1 MIAFID
7 NILIGIENKKRHNK
21 IVQEVLKRIKA
32 NNLYIKLREVC
43 IEG

>member
-1 MIAFID
+1 MTAFID
-7 NILIGIENKKRHNK
+7 NILIGIEDKKRHNK
-21 IVQEVLKRIKA
+21 IVQEVLKRIEA

>member
-1 MIAFID
+1 MTAFID

-21 IVQEVLKRIKA
+21 IVQEVPKRIKA
-32 NNLYIKLREVC
+32 NNLYIKLREVY